1 MTDRFPYE
9 IIGPAVGGLRP
20 FSVEVPRNSAI
31 CLGIPEWVPT
41 LSTREQIRRISM
53 THCRL
58 DVLWS
63 DTPTPVVGNGKADN
77 IRFHSDLYPGELGI
91 AEALTVWVVR
101 QRSQALACPPEWEN
115 VTQPYRFVLR
125 THPPGT
131 TQFDSQFWYRIVCSP
146 IPDDEIDPDRLGR
159 AQLYWTEPDGFANA
173 VNPPCRPDRVASLIT
188 ELAQLVPDGYAH
200 STSGPVPQ
208 PSPTK
213 YPDELET
220 YFAAM
225 EHHGLTGR
233 THLFPAAGPIDR
245 DDAIAIRAA
254 LNGRERTNAG
264 RIGRSPSSRRF
275 WVTGLFPITARGHWG
290 LAVDVSTADTR
301 GSVWSYFGGE
311 DTLMH
316 EFDSLCDFLAAAV
329 GAYRESTTLQ
339 GYHLDIADGAPRW
352 LIPDRDS
359 GALLPEPR
367 DLGALGNDDAA
378 TLVVGMPPEMPPGE
392 GDPDFYYRIVTR
404 LLPSHFEQALRDSG
418 VEWRAE
424 PEFRGE
430 YLIYRGARLNTN
442 DSRSAATPG
451 HIALRF
457 AVPVEAAL
465 TALAQLGTEQDLW
478 YFREFED
485 KLRPHHG
492 RLSGEAFEDL
502 LRRAFKDRAASLAS
516 SLVSTREAIGGMRVS
531 ADHELTSFDI
541 IFEPDLSFN
550 TQAHFDGVQWG
561 PISDLLA
568 DDPGGGQV

>member
-20 FSVEVPRNSAI
+20 FSVEVPEDAGI
-31 CLGIPEWVPT
+31 CLGIPAWLYT
-41 LSTREQIRRISM
+41 FATRDQVRRIGIAG
-53 THCRL
+53 CQL
-58 DVLWS
+58 DVIWT
-63 DTPTPVVGNGKADN
+63 DTPYTAEGDEKDDTV
-77 IRFHSDLYPGELGI
+77 IYRSDLYPGELGI
-91 AEALTVWVVR
+91 AEALTLWVVR
-101 QRSQALACPPEWEN
+101 PRRQALACPPEWEQLR
-115 VTQPYRFVLR
+115 QPYRFVIR

-131 TQFDSQFWYRIVCSP
+131 THFLVKPWYRMVCSP
-146 IPDDEIDPDRLGR
+146 ISEEEIDPNRLAR
-159 AQLYWTEPDGFANA
+159 AQLYWSDPDGFADA
-173 VNPPCRPDRVASLIT
+173 INPPCRPDRVADLIT
-188 ELAQLVPDGYAH
+188 ELAHLVPDGYAH
-200 STSGPVPQ
+200 PASGPVPQ
-208 PSPTK
+208 PAPTK
-213 YPDELET
+213 YPDELKI

-225 EHHGLTGR
+225 DHYGLTGR

-245 DDAIAIRAA
+245 DTAIAIRAA
-254 LNGRERTNAG
+254 LTDRERTNAG
-264 RIGRSPSSRRF
+264 RIGRSPSPHRY

-316 EFDSLCDFLAAAV
+316 EFDSLCDLLAAAV
-329 GAYRESTTLQ
+329 EAYRESTTLQ

-352 LIPDRDS
+352 LIPDRHS

-378 TLVVGMPPEMPPGE
+378 TPVGMPPEMPPGE
-392 GDPDFYYRIVTR
+392 SDPDFYYRIVTR

-465 TALAQLGTEQDLW
+465 TTLAQLGTEQDLW

-485 KLRPHHG
+485 ELRPHHG

-541 IFEPDLSFN
+541 IFEPDLSFT
-550 TQAHFDGVQWG
+550 TQAHFDGVHWG

-568 DDPGGGQV
+568 DDSGGGQV